1 MDKISSD
8 LKKIGEMIKKVR
20 KEKKISQAVLSE
32 ITNIPR
38 STIAR
43 YESGRHQITEENKV
57 KIYEA
62 LHIKNRE
69 NLSNDSIESLI
80 LYQKKMSLSLD
91 QLAKKVGVSKA
102 SLSYAISG
110 KRSASKSMIDKINS
124 FLSSSS
130 NKVSLSITKNNGN
143 HIFPSVNKEDMG
155 KRIHQIRI
163 NREESLQAF
172 GKQFSQP
179 TGKNVVS
186 RWENGIN
193 VPDIERL
200 MNIAHLGETTVTFLL
215 YGDYYR
221 NMLKKDNSINS
232 FAKMNSSNLGMRL
245 RKIRKEKRL
254 EREEFGREF
263 TPKITKWS
271 MDRYENGRD
280 IPNSERLLQY
290 AYLGEVS
297 LSFLVYGI

>member
-102 SLSYAISG
+102 S
-110 KRSASKSMIDKINS
+110 
-124 FLSSSS
+124 
-130 NKVSLSITKNNGN
+130 
-143 HIFPSVNKEDMG
+143 
-155 KRIHQIRI
+155 
-163 NREESLQAF
+163 
-172 GKQFSQP
+172 
-179 TGKNVVS
+179 
-186 RWENGIN
+186 
-193 VPDIERL
+193 
-200 MNIAHLGETTVTFLL
+200 
-215 YGDYYR
+215 
-221 NMLKKDNSINS
+221 
-232 FAKMNSSNLGMRL
+232 
-245 RKIRKEKRL
+245 
-254 EREEFGREF
+254 
-263 TPKITKWS
+263 
-271 MDRYENGRD
+271 
-280 IPNSERLLQY
+280 
-290 AYLGEVS
+290 
-297 LSFLVYGI
+297 